1 MELTRTPPERAR
13 RMIARA
19 LLSALAIGAC
29 YTAWAASNGTT
40 VAASTANQPPEG
52 TDLYKVQFNML
63 MVKQVSEGKTTRRTA
78 DFAIGVRPG
87 ETGQVKFMEEADQ
100 CTLSLTLTPQPDQ
113 MVLIELPLTC
123 NGESSKP
130 RLLTR
135 LGAKSSIR
143 IGDAAKF
150 TQIGV
155 VVTH

>member
-1 MELTRTPPERAR
+1 MDTIISYPLVGRHPSQSVGYFPRTSCKDAAPFRQSERLQHLISMR
-13 RMIARA
+13 
-19 LLSALAIGAC
+19 LL
-29 YTAWAASNGTT
+29 
-40 VAASTANQPPEG
+40 
-52 TDLYKVQFNML
+52 
-63 MVKQVSEGKTTRRTA
+63 
-78 DFAIGVRPG
+78 
-87 ETGQVKFMEEADQ
+87 ETDQ

-130 RLLTR
+130 RLLAR